1 MCRRSFQS
9 IFFLIQSATLVIAF
23 LMRKNQIGFKPAIN
37 IVRSKRVGVCPNLGF
52 EMQLKKYESE
62 VIVLENREQPKLIK
76 KNVSEKLAA
85 DDKRMS
91 FDVKKVDNFDFQPLH
106 QSNKKKLEVKKGI
119 TRHTG
124 YSKPREK
131 PLYEVT

>member
-62 VIVLENREQPKLIK
+62 LIVLENREQPKLIK
-76 KNVSEKLAA
+76 KKCL
-85 DDKRMS
+85 
-91 FDVKKVDNFDFQPLH
+91 
-106 QSNKKKLEVKKGI
+106 
-119 TRHTG
+119 
-124 YSKPREK
+124 REACSR
-131 PLYEVT
+131 